1 MTAST
6 LSLVPR
12 EPKQPNLD
20 ANRRARATLKM
31 LWMTRPALRPEIKAR
46 CSEPNI
52 NGFRFF
58 CNHFLWAH
66 NEHKTGKDK
75 VRPVVLWEIQ
85 EEIAE
90 EIIEEVFKAAADENY
105 EYNAYGDKARM
116 MAWTFLN
123 LALLLWF
130 WMFFGISSIIT
141 SKTEADV
148 DTPADMDTPMEKL
161 RFWIDILFPQVP
173 WLFPEGFDPNN
184 KKYYKT
190 GLISAGKGGA
200 QISGI
205 APKGAIMR
213 QARALIWLAD
223 ELPHTEN
230 DDEVWDAAAGTVRV
244 RIGGG
249 TPNIQRGKA
258 CKAYRLRYNKE
269 GENARVF
276 LMPWYRHPD
285 RGRGLRRLPNGELTS
300 DWMEE
305 QRKKKSRLIIAAEY
319 EMDWHAAMGGA
330 AVFKKTW
337 RPECKRPGLDPDPYG
352 GPIYFGWDPG
362 GACMAV
368 VAAQCDRWGRLRA
381 LWELALSPDDAPE
394 GKTLLDAVAER
405 VIREME
411 TTFRHFQVL
420 HVGDPYGSRK
430 QLASQKLTEYELL
443 YRDHKIKVQ
452 SAYMYAI
459 RSDDR
464 KTRRHLIMGD
474 LMSKDVV
481 DEHDTPLPAL
491 LYDPF
496 KLHILDEALTSGYR
510 YVVDEKTGAIDYEE
524 VAKNHPYNDV
534 VDCLGMIAIKLFD
547 VVRNTKEKQN
557 RPQKPREKQPQGK
570 WRQTQRMNSRYA

>member
-1 MTAST
+1 MSPSSAQ
-6 LSLVPR
+6 VPR

-20 ANRRARATLKM
+20 ENRRARATLKM
-31 LWMTRPALRPEIKAR
+31 LWMTRPNLRPEIKKR

-66 NEHKTGKDK
+66 NEHKTGKQK
-75 VRPVVLWEIQ
+75 LLPVVLWEIQ

-90 EIIEEVFKAAADENY
+90 ELIVEVFNAANDENY

-123 LALLLWF
+123 LALVLWF
-130 WMFFGISSIIT
+130 WMFFGISTIIT
-141 SKTEADV
+141 SKTEGDV

-161 RFWIDILFPQVP
+161 RFWINILWPQVP
-173 WLFPEGFDPNN
+173 WLFPEGFDPGN

-190 GLISAGKGGA
+190 GLISVGKGGA

-213 QARALIWLAD
+213 QARALIWIAD

-230 DDEVWDAAAGTVRV
+230 DVEVWDAAAGTVRV
-244 RIGGG
+244 RIAGG
-249 TPNIQRGKA
+249 TPNIQRGKS
-258 CKAYRLRYNKE
+258 CKAYKLRYNKE

-276 LMPWYRHPD
+276 LMPWWRHPE
-285 RGRGLRRLPNGELTS
+285 RGKGLRRLPTGELTS

-305 QRKKKSRLIIAAEY
+305 QRKKKSRITIAAEY

-330 AVFKKTW
+330 AVFKKTY
-337 RPECKRPGLDPDPYG
+337 RAEMKRPGLEVDPFG
-352 GPIYFGWDPG
+352 GVVYFGWDPG

-368 VAAQCDRWGRLRA
+368 VAAQKDRWGHVRV
-381 LWELALSPDDAPE
+381 LWEVALSPDDAPE
-394 GKTLLDAVAER
+394 GKSLLDAVAER

-411 TTFRHFQVL
+411 YTFKHYEVQ

-430 QLASQKLTEYELL
+430 QIASQKKTEYELL
-443 YRDHKIKVQ
+443 YEDHKIKVQ

-459 RSDDR
+459 RADER
-464 KTRRHLIMGD
+464 KTRRHLILGD
-474 LMSKDVV
+474 LMSKDIA
-481 DEHDTPLPAL
+481 DETDTLMPGL

-496 KLHILDEALTSGYR
+496 KLLLLDEALTSGYR
-510 YVVDEKTGAIDYEE
+510 WKVDETTGQIDYEE
-524 VAKNHPYNDV
+524 VAKNHPFNDI
-534 VDCLGMIAIKLFD
+534 VDCLGMIVIKLFD
-547 VVRNTKEKQN
+547 SKRNTRDGNQS
-557 RPQKPREKQPQGK
+557 RPTKPRTREQGR
-570 WRQTQRMNSRYA
+570 WRQTRRMNSRYV